1 MLEIG
6 SQGLAHARQALNHKP
21 SPHRNIVCGEEHAV
35 TLSRSATHCRSSEQ
49 VSSVP
54 DRWGV
59 SMGRQ
64 KAQAL
69 RSDGEVGFGRVF
81 LGVLLLSID
90 STMVG
95 YFLAYNSANL
105 LNILLNMHPC
115 SADEANFWLFPPS
128 VS

>member
-6 SQGLAHARQALNHKP
+6 SQGLAHARQALNHRP
-21 SPHRNIVCGEEHAV
+21 SPYRNIVCGEEHAV
-35 TLSRSATHCRSSEQ
+35 TLSRSVTDCRSSGQ
-49 VSSVP
+49 VSNVL

-69 RSDGEVGFGRVF
+69 RSDGEAGFGRVF
-81 LGVLLLSID
+81 LCVLLLSID
-90 STMVG
+90 STVLG
-95 YFLAYNSANL
+95 YFLAYNFANL
-105 LNILLNMHPC
+105 LNILLNMHPR
-115 SADEANFWLFPPS
+115 SAAEVNFWLFPPY